1 MVALFPLWIEARI
14 LSKNTFANLS
24 WIAWLYTSH
33 SADLHMKHCWG
44 AIALGDDLRLQ
55 LRNHFTKGTE
65 RWLFFPLKCLH
76 QSFTESGAG
85 QLATEWLSRSWQLP
99 SLHQCVLKSK
109 KSPLE
114 NRIPTGKLAILL
126 MARESR
132 ERLRKGGRVKVCVC
146 VYACTHTCA
155 HTRSVLSNSCATP
168 WTVAHEAPLSME
180 FSRQE
185 YWSGLQ
191 FPPSGDL
198 PNPRI
203 EPALAG
209 GFFTTEPPG
218 KPKGFNTEICMN
230 IYACTPIPVMISQ
243 AGNLIIY
250 N

>member
-1 MVALFPLWIEARI
+1 MTWGSNWGI
-14 LSKNTFANLS
+14 
-24 WIAWLYTSH
+24 TSLRGQRDD
-33 SADLHMKHCWG
+33 SSSPWNVYIRVSPRVGLDNWQQNDLTRC
-44 AIALGDDLRLQ
+44 
-55 LRNHFTKGTE
+55 
-65 RWLFFPLKCLH
+65 
-76 QSFTESGAG
+76 
-85 QLATEWLSRSWQLP
+85 WQLP

-146 VYACTHTCA
+146 VYACTHACA
-155 HTRSVLSNSCATP
+155 HTCSVLSNSCATP

-191 FPPSGDL
+191 FPPSGGL

-209 GFFTTEPPG
+209 GFFPTEPPG